1 MNQNLSL
8 YPLTLYYD
16 GACPLCMAEMRN
28 LMLRN
33 TAGRLRFVDMA
44 PAGFVAPAGAKREDL
59 ARLLHGQA
67 ADGRWLRG
75 VDTFVAMYE
84 AVGVPWV
91 AQALGGRWVRPLAER
106 GYPWLARNR
115 HRIPR
120 WLAHVVFG
128 TALRRAARQVAAAGE
143 CAQGACRR
151 DGS

>member
-1 MNQNLSL
+1 MTHSL

-33 TAGRLRFVDMA
+33 QREQRLRFVDIAAPGFEA
-44 PAGFVAPAGAKREDL
+44 PAGVTRDKL
-59 ARLLHGQA
+59 ARLLHAQA
-67 ADGRWLRG
+67 PDGTWLRG

-91 AQALGGRWVRPLAER
+91 ARALSAPGLRPLADR
-106 GYPWLARNR
+106 LYPWVARNR
-115 HRIPR
+115 RLFPR
-120 WLAHVVFG
+120 WLAHLVFE
-128 TALRRAARQVAAAGE
+128 TAMRRAAQKAVPA
-143 CAQGACRR
+143 CADGVCRR

>member
-1 MNQNLSL
+1 MTHSL

-33 TAGRLRFVDMA
+33 QREQRLRFVDIAAPGFEA
-44 PAGFVAPAGAKREDL
+44 PAGVTRDAL
-59 ARLLHGQA
+59 ARLLHAQA
-67 ADGRWLRG
+67 PDGTWLRG

-91 AQALGGRWVRPLAER
+91 ARALSAPGLRPLADQL
-106 GYPWLARNR
+106 YPWVARNR
-115 HRIPR
+115 RLFPR
-120 WLAHVVFG
+120 WLAHLVFE
-128 TALRRAARQVAAAGE
+128 TAMRRAAQKAVPA
-143 CAQGACRR
+143 CADGVCRR